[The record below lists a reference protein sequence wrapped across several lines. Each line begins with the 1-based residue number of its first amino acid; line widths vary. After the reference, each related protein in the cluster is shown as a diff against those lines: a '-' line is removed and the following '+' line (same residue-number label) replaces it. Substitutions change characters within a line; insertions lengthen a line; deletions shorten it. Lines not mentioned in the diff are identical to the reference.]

1 MFDQPD
7 DNPYMRAQTLE
18 QLREM
23 EAALYQETWKGG
35 KIIPEMEDYYKHQ
48 MDLFTEAFATLF
60 PDDYDFHKKTKRP

>member
-23 EAALYQETWKGG
+23 EAALYQETWKDG